1 MKFKKLIFLL
11 FIISLFSCNK
21 KETKADNNENIDEN
35 PVYPVESGTRSPLSW
50 PFAQNSIWNM
60 PIGSK
65 AIYVHAKI
73 EKAMQYGMTNDEDY
87 IVMTPDETL
96 VDIYENFAGWDKNK
110 SRCEI
115 QGKLLFSAPIPKAFI
130 VSPTTWDGL
139 TPNAGL
145 AVLMPDRKTI
155 RQTQPFAF
163 CDPTKGATSQYI
175 FDNQDIYGLGMYGAH
190 GGSGL
195 SNIGGALRLDELTPT
210 SGAIRHAMKVNL
222 FGRKNIFYDGQSKG
236 FRWPAVR
243 ADGYAADNYYKDRT
257 LAIVK
262 ACRMGALL
270 ALPAKMKLDS
280 LGFETQP
287 ARILAEA
294 FQNYGAY
301 LVDDTGWDV
310 YAIITE
316 WSPKGRF
323 TDEFKKNWGFSFS
336 QSGKNT
342 PWCRD
347 MDRIFMNLHVVDNNN
362 STNIGGGGTPRLPL
376 APIFESVK

>member
-1 MKFKKLIFLL
+1 MKKLPFYLL
-11 FIISLFSCNK
+11 LVTVLLCSSK
-21 KETKADNNENIDEN
+21 YPAVEAADHHLDGGKSA
-35 PVYPVESGTRSPLSW
+35 YAVEPGTRNPLTW

-65 AIYVHAKI
+65 AVYVHAKI
-73 EKAMQYGMTNDEDY
+73 ERAMQYGMTSDEDY
-87 IVMTPDETL
+87 IVMSPDEPL
-96 VDIYENFAGWDKNK
+96 VNIYENFAGWDPKK

-115 QGKLLFSAPIPKAFI
+115 QGKLLFSAPIPKSFV
-130 VSPTTWDGL
+130 VSPATWDGT

-155 RQTQPFAF
+155 KQTQPFAF
-163 CDPTKGATSQYI
+163 CDPEKGATSQYI
-175 FDNQDIYGLGMYGAH
+175 FGDQDIYGLGTYGAH

-195 SNIGGALRLDELTPT
+195 SNIGGALRLGELTPT
-210 SGAIRHAMKVNL
+210 SGPIRHAMKVNL
-222 FGRKNIFYDGQSKG
+222 FGRKNMYYDRVTKG
-236 FRWPAVR
+236 FRWPALQ
-243 ADGYAADNYYKDRT
+243 ADGYAANDYYKKRT
-257 LAIVK
+257 LAVVQ

-270 ALPAKMKLDS
+270 ALPAKMNLDS

-301 LVDDTGWDV
+301 LVDDTAWDV
-310 YAIITE
+310 YAMITE

-323 TDEFKKNWGFSFS
+323 TDAFKKDWGFAFNQGS
-336 QSGKNT
+336 KDT

-347 MDRIFMNLHVVDNNN
+347 MDRIFLNLHVVDNNDA
-362 STNIGGGGTPRLPL
+362 TNIGGGGMPRLPL
-376 APIFESVK
+376 APIFEKVD